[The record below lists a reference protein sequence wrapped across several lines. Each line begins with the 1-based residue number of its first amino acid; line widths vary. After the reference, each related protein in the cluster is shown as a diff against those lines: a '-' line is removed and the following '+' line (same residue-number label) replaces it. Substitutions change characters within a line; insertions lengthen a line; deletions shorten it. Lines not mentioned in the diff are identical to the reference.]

1 MDVVYKMSE
10 WGASL
15 FDAAAVIA
23 FLTIVLKRNDR
34 IKNITVYSMI
44 MLAFVAGL
52 GFLQD
57 ISENAGIT
65 LLCIFTGSF
74 VFSLVFLQGSWKSKF
89 LYNLIFYVI
98 QMTSNMLIVYGITT
112 VLKVELEK
120 LTEMGS
126 TIRILTLILHKML
139 FLLMLMVIILLCR
152 RKKAVWQYLCAYTT

>member
-10 WGASL
+10 GGASL

-34 IKNITVYSMI
+34 IKNITEYRMI

-74 VFSLVFLQGSWKSKF
+74 VFSLFFLQGSWKSKF
-89 LYNLIFYVI
+89 LYNLIFYVTGRGV
-98 QMTSNMLIVYGITT
+98 MTVCLFCYLGARSLAN
-112 VLKVELEK
+112 
-120 LTEMGS
+120 
-126 TIRILTLILHKML
+126 RILLDIL
-139 FLLMLMVIILLCR
+139 
-152 RKKAVWQYLCAYTT
+152 

>member
-34 IKNITVYSMI
+34 IKNITVYRMI

-74 VFSLVFLQGSWKSKF
+74 VFSFFSYKEAG
-89 LYNLIFYVI
+89 
-98 QMTSNMLIVYGITT
+98 
-112 VLKVELEK
+112 KVN
-120 LTEMGS
+120 
-126 TIRILTLILHKML
+126 
-139 FLLMLMVIILLCR
+139 FCII
-152 RKKAVWQYLCAYTT
+152 